1 MAHFY
6 NCEDSLNPE
15 FEPKINTPH
24 QAKKKSAKIYP
35 SVTTVLGIIKDDFLD
50 SIYKPRM
57 MYELTLQGA
66 GSCWQEIERLTYGTR
81 THPDSGE
88 QISSSEFGTSV
99 HETIEDMINSLI
111 FDEIR
116 NLPHDHYYDDWGTP
130 FYDWVIENNV
140 KPVACEKL
148 VTNNRIKIAGS
159 IDFIG
164 YDDEGTLFLAE
175 YKCRTNTKGKAKTYA
190 KDCEQ
195 LAIESYMLMKQH
207 KLDYLP
213 SCRSV
218 IIDCETKEHIHREW
232 TEEEMKWGIQNAK
245 DASRI
250 YWNKRMKPKVK

>member
-6 NCEDSLNPE
+6 NCEDLINPE
-15 FEPKINTPH
+15 FDENVGTPF
-24 QAKKKSAKIYP
+24 QAKKKSKKIYP
-35 SVTTVLGIIKDDFLD
+35 SVTTVLGIVKDEFLD

-57 MYELTLQGA
+57 MYELTLQGK

-81 THPDSGE
+81 THPETGDT
-88 QISSSEFGTSV
+88 ISSSEFGTSV

-111 FDEIR
+111 YDQPR
-116 NLPHDHYYDDWGTP
+116 DLPHNYDYDEWGTP
-130 FYDWVIENNV
+130 FYNWVIENNI
-140 KPVACEKL
+140 KPIACEKL
-148 VTNNRIKIAGS
+148 VCNNRIKIAGS

-164 YDDEGTLFLAE
+164 YDEEEKLFLAD

-195 LAIESYMLMKQH
+195 LAIESYMIMKNH

-218 IIDCETKEHIHREW
+218 IIDCDTMGHHHRVW
-232 TEEEMKWGIQNAK
+232 TQEEMEWGIQNAK
-245 DASRI
+245 YASKI
-250 YWNKRMKPKVK
+250 YWNKRMQPKVK

>member
-6 NCEDSLNPE
+6 NCKDAQNPL
-15 FEPKINTPH
+15 FEENVGTPF
-24 QAKKKSAKIYP
+24 QAQKKGKKVYP
-35 SVTTVLGIIKDDFLD
+35 SVTTVLGIIKDEFLD

-57 MYELTLQGA
+57 MYELTLQGK
-66 GSCWQEIERLTYGTR
+66 GSCWQEVERLTYGTR
-81 THPDSGE
+81 THPDTE
-88 QISSSEFGTSV
+88 ETISSSEFGTSV

-111 FDEIR
+111 YDDIR
-116 NLPHDHYYDDWGTP
+116 QLPHDHTYDEWGTP
-130 FYDWVIENNV
+130 FYEWVLENNV
-140 KPVACEKL
+140 KPIACEKL
-148 VTNNRIKIAGS
+148 VSNNRIKIAGS
-159 IDFIG
+159 IDFLG
-164 YDDEGTLFLAE
+164 YDEEGMLFLAD

-195 LAIESYMLMKQH
+195 LAIESYMVMKDY

-218 IIDCETKEHIHREW
+218 IIDCDTKGHHHRVW
-232 TEEEMKWGIQNAK
+232 TDEEMKWGIQNAK